1 MTMTLRSAP
10 KAVTG
15 LHAVLLLLICSGC
28 NLLLLLLLLVM
39 ALRLQDA
46 LFGIV
51 PKASKMLVLPR
62 VVYRLQMHQRHK
74 QRVDGHK

>member
-28 NLLLLLLLLVM
+28 NLLLLLLLLLLVVVV

-46 LFGIV
+46 LLRIV
-51 PKASKMLVLPR
+51 PKAGKVLVLAR
-62 VVYRLQMHQRHK
+62 VVNRLQMHQYH
-74 QRVDGHK
+74 

>member
-46 LFGIV
+46 LLRIV
-51 PKASKMLVLPR
+51 PKAGKVLVLAR
-62 VVYRLQMHQRHK
+62 VVNWLQMHQYH
-74 QRVDGHK
+74 

>member
-28 NLLLLLLLLVM
+28 NLLLLLLLVM

-46 LFGIV
+46 LLRIV
-51 PKASKMLVLPR
+51 PKAGKVLVLAR
-62 VVYRLQMHQRHK
+62 VVNWLQMHQYH
-74 QRVDGHK
+74 